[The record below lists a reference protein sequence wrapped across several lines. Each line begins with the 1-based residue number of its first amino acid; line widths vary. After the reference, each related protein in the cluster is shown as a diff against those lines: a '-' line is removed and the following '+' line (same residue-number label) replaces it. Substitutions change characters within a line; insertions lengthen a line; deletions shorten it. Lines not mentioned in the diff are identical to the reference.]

1 MNAWL
6 ILLAAV
12 CCVTGIGAV
21 ASARHMIRR
30 SNLRLEKMVQAAME
44 GSFQEERFDEDIH
57 SATESLLAR
66 YLSSSQSSLRSL
78 EEQRDKLGRLLSDIS
93 HQTRTPMTNIRLYA
107 QLLEERELPE
117 GAGSLTAELIRQTEK
132 LQGLI
137 EALIQSSR
145 LESGLLV
152 PHPTRGDLSAIGAR
166 AAGQYR
172 SRAAEKGLS
181 ILLELAPA
189 PAVFDEKWTEEAVCN
204 LLDNA
209 VKYTPEGGCITVRS
223 QSYELFSRI
232 DIADTGPAIPEEEHA
247 KIFGRFYR
255 APDAWKQ
262 EGVGIGLYL
271 TRQILAGQGGYVKV
285 GSAPGK
291 GNTFSAFLP
300 RALTALSEI

>member
-1 MNAWL
+1 
-6 ILLAAV
+6 
-12 CCVTGIGAV
+12 
-21 ASARHMIRR
+21 
-30 SNLRLEKMVQAAME
+30 ME

-107 QLLEERELPE
+107 QLLEEQELPE

-137 EALIQSSR
+137 EALLQSSR

-152 PHPTRGDLSAIGAR
+152 LHPTRGDLSAIGAR

-172 SRAAEKGLS
+172 SLAAEKGIT

-255 APDAWKQ
+255 APTAWKQ